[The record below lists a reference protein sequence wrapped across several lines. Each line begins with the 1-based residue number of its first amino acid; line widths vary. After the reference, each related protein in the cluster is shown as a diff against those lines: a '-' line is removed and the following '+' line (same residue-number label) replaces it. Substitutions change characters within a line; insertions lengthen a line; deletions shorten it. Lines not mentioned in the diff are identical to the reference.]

1 MGSGRTGTRVIR
13 RYSEVLKRKVAQEIE
28 DGTLNSREA
37 MKYYDIQHRRTV
49 NRWVA
54 QYGKGEYKS
63 KVVRIEMK
71 SEREEIEELK
81 AALADERLRTR
92 VYAAQLESY
101 EQYVPDLK
109 KRLDT
114 KELKK
119 FEENQKKIERFR

>member
-1 MGSGRTGTRVIR
+1 
-13 RYSEVLKRKVAQEIE
+13 
-28 DGTLNSREA
+28 
-37 MKYYDIQHRRTV
+37 
-49 NRWVA
+49 
-54 QYGKGEYKS
+54 
-63 KVVRIEMK
+63 MK
-71 SEREEIEELK
+71 SEREEVEELK
-81 AALADERLRTR
+81 AALADERLRSR

>member
-1 MGSGRTGTRVIR
+1 MKRRVAGTHVIR

-28 DGTLNSREA
+28 DGTISSREA

-49 NRWVA
+49 DRWVV
-54 QYGKGEYKS
+54 QYGKQKYQT

-71 SEREEIEELK
+71 SEREEVEELK
-81 AALADERLRTR
+81 AALADERLRSR